1 MPSPTP
7 KPIRF
12 LSSGFVKLKL
22 KSITNKTELK
32 KACEEYLK
40 RMELQREAQKKSRT
54 NMEDTDDVIRYL
66 RSEIK
71 RLTT

>member
-1 MPSPTP
+1 MPSPT
-7 KPIRF
+7 KPVRF

-22 KSITNKTELK
+22 KAITNRTELK

-40 RMELQREAQKKSRT
+40 RMEIQREAQKKSRT
-54 NMEDTDDVIRYL
+54 NIEDTDDIIRYL

-71 RLTT
+71 RLTA